1 MAVSQ
6 WLAGRVVAA
15 PSAMAADAGW
25 SWVVYVSLIIFAAA
39 FSASLLPLLPPGQVY
54 AQDHSVWGRPVHRSQ
69 PKVRERVK
77 TDGSCHETI
86 FPQRKGI
93 RLADPTNESI
103 LTI

>member
-39 FSASLLPLLPPGQVY
+39 FSASLLPLFFL
-54 AQDHSVWGRPVHRSQ
+54 R
-69 PKVRERVK
+69 VRFMNKITAFGAGLCIGASLR
-77 TDGSCHETI
+77 
-86 FPQRKGI
+86 
-93 RLADPTNESI
+93 
-103 LTI
+103 